1 VSPVAPV
8 LATDCFVVYSLRL
21 PHRAFFRRFNL
32 LILTSLIRFSFP
44 HLLVIICAFSSSVHC
59 HHLCIVII
67 CALSSSVHCHH
78 LCIFIICALSSSVHC
93 HHLCRSTSLENHL
106 ERCRYNF
113 DKTKEVKA
121 DPSKWEVSFEV
132 YSVSSLCLFCLRCS
146 YLKLVDSAT
155 SSFCCNNPYS

>member
-67 CALSSSVHCHH
+67 CALSSSVQVH
-78 LCIFIICALSSSVHC
+78 FPREPSRALP
-93 HHLCRSTSLENHL
+93 LQLRQNKRSQS
-106 ERCRYNF
+106 
-113 DKTKEVKA
+113 
-121 DPSKWEVSFEV
+121 
-132 YSVSSLCLFCLRCS
+132 
-146 YLKLVDSAT
+146 
-155 SSFCCNNPYS
+155 

>member
-44 HLLVIICAFSSSVHC
+44 HLLVIICAF
-59 HHLCIVII
+59 
-67 CALSSSVHCHH
+67 SSSVHCHH

-155 SSFCCNNPYS
+155 SSFCCNNLYS

>member
-59 HHLCIVII
+59 HHLCIFII

-78 LCIFIICALSSSVHC
+78 LCIVIICALSSSVHF
-93 HHLCRSTSLENHL
+93 HHLCIVIICALSSSVQVHFPREPSRALPLQLRQNKRSQS
-106 ERCRYNF
+106 
-113 DKTKEVKA
+113 
-121 DPSKWEVSFEV
+121 
-132 YSVSSLCLFCLRCS
+132 
-146 YLKLVDSAT
+146 
-155 SSFCCNNPYS
+155 